1 MSVPYEPSF
10 FSIFCRFIVELSIVS
25 WKNVNE
31 NKVTIFVALVTC
43 FLFAFLYKKAVAFQM
58 NNPYCLEL
66 KDVVLRLYNAADI
79 CVGFATWVFE
89 TGIGKA
95 CKFVFRFLAGV
106 WRSIVLALAVPYLVA
121 MCIVSCF
128 TTKYAVRDGTPA
140 CFSSKFKEEC
150 DSLGLTP
157 VSPPATPRGPARQG
171 PVHQTRTTNPYA
183 NQRGGAANAA
193 SSPVRA
199 PAATPAVAPVPTAP
213 EAPQTFSSSEFI
225 TFWIHETTVL
235 DSIQYDALK
244 NHFLELEAVFSTT
257 APNARPI
264 AYTYNGCFIPCALF
278 DEVRNKSL
286 DHFIEKRDK
295 RQRVR

>member
-10 FSIFCRFIVELSIVS
+10 FSICCRFIVELSIVS
-25 WKNVNE
+25 WKNVND
-31 NKVTIFVALVTC
+31 NKLTIFVVLVTC
-43 FLFAFLYKKAVAFQM
+43 FLFAYLYKKAVAFQM

-106 WRSIVLALAVPYLVA
+106 WRSIVLAFAVPYLVA

-128 TTKYAVRDGTPA
+128 TTKYAVREGTPA

-157 VSPPATPRGPARQG
+157 VSPPATPRGPATQG
-171 PVHQTRTTNPYA
+171 QGHQNRMPNLFL
-183 NQRGGAANAA
+183 NQRVGAANAA
-193 SSPVRA
+193 SAPARA
-199 PAATPAVAPVPTAP
+199 PAVTPARAPVPTAP
-213 EAPQTFSSSEFI
+213 EAPHTPTVPEVL
-225 TFWIHETTVL
+225 TLWIHESTVL
-235 DSIQYDALK
+235 DSIQYDVMK
-244 NHFLELEAVFSTT
+244 NHFAALEAVYATT
-257 APNARPI
+257 AANARPI
-264 AYTYNGCFIPCALF
+264 AYTYNGCMIPRTLF
-278 DEVRNKSL
+278 DEVRAKNL
-286 DHFIEKRDK
+286 DHFIQK
-295 RQRVR
+295 RQRVG